1 MVLLVAWGIAQG
13 SPLWGWYQLKTLA
26 LPGHPVQCPPTAWY
40 KPDRHP
46 ISRAIFLRPMLSL
59 YHSFN
64 FPLPKSCLLPH
75 LSVGVVL
82 QSTLI
87 NVLVTNS
94 HFKLCY
100 LGPHL

>member
-64 FPLPKSCLLPH
+64 FPSAQILPPSPPFSGCCAPEH
-75 LSVGVVL
+75 PDQCPG
-82 QSTLI
+82 
-87 NVLVTNS
+87 N
-94 HFKLCY
+94 
-100 LGPHL
+100 